1 MPRETPAPAEISLRT
16 LSDAELLRRLV
27 ALLGQSRRVEADLI
41 AHIGEVDVRRLYARE
56 AFPSM
61 FAYAT
66 GALHLSEGEAYAR
79 IAVARAARQHPV
91 LLAKL
96 RDGRLHL
103 TGIAKLLPHLTNANR
118 ASLLARAEHKTKRQ
132 IEELIAE
139 LAPRPDVPA
148 TMRKLPQPRGGVAQ
162 PVSPSAAIV
171 EPKAA
176 PREPAGPGRGDEGLP
191 VSELPSGTEPSK
203 PVTAPWVRRTSLPA
217 ATPPRLATV
226 QPLAPT
232 RYRIQFTASA
242 GLHAKLER
250 LQALTRSSVP
260 DGDLA
265 TLIEQAV
272 TERLERLEA
281 RRFAKAR
288 SPRKGLEEADTSAQ
302 TRYIPAPIRRVVYER
317 DGGRCATSTRAA
329 GAVRNGTTWSSTTTR
344 RRSDEVATTNPEVYG

>member
-1 MPRETPAPAEISLRT
+1 M
-16 LSDAELLRRLV
+16 
-27 ALLGQSRRVEADLI
+27 
-41 AHIGEVDVRRLYARE
+41 
-56 AFPSM
+56 
-61 FAYAT
+61 
-66 GALHLSEGEAYAR
+66 
-79 IAVARAARQHPV
+79 
-91 LLAKL
+91 
-96 RDGRLHL
+96 
-103 TGIAKLLPHLTNANR
+103 
-118 ASLLARAEHKTKRQ
+118 
-132 IEELIAE
+132 
-139 LAPRPDVPA
+139 
-148 TMRKLPQPRGGVAQ
+148 
-162 PVSPSAAIV
+162 
-171 EPKAA
+171 
-176 PREPAGPGRGDEGLP
+176 
-191 VSELPSGTEPSK
+191 
-203 PVTAPWVRRTSLPA
+203 RRTSLPA

-317 DGGRCATSTRAA
+317 DGGRCCYVDEA